1 MGLLTL
7 CFSTKTSTKTRHA
20 SSFITVAAIKAW
32 VPNSG
37 LIDWAASMPIIAK
50 RVSMPT
56 KANMNQNCGI
66 NKLLSPKYIKY
77 KGPAANNKLNMKNGN
92 ILRAIFNF

>member
-37 LIDWAASMPIIAK
+37 LTDWAA
-50 RVSMPT
+50 
-56 KANMNQNCGI
+56 
-66 NKLLSPKYIKY
+66 KYIKY